1 MQRENLVQNHLE
13 ESNPHLVSA
22 QAAMRARHEAEQAG
36 ANAQLYSIDQL
47 VALHNLSRQTVIR
60 MYEREPGVLIDENV
74 EHQKNGTRRRRKF
87 RVPRHVYRRV
97 CQRMEIK

>member
-1 MQRENLVQNHLE
+1 MQNHLE
-13 ESNPHLVSA
+13 QSNPHLSAA
-22 QAAMRARHEAEQAG
+22 QARMRTRNEAEQAG

-47 VALHNLSRQTVIR
+47 AVLHNLSRQTVVR

-87 RVPRHVYRRV
+87 QVPRHVYRRV
-97 CQRMEIK
+97 VRRIEVK